1 MKTICNFHTQ
11 IQKKGFQNWQEIFKT
26 EVTGKYTS
34 MIFRGQNKDHS
45 QSKAKNTD
53 RNRYLMLFKDNQKK
67 TTAMP
72 SNTSP
77 EAFNSA
83 ETSGQR
89 EGSWGADL

>member
-1 MKTICNFHTQ
+1 
-11 IQKKGFQNWQEIFKT
+11 
-26 EVTGKYTS
+26 
-34 MIFRGQNKDHS
+34 
-45 QSKAKNTD
+45 
-53 RNRYLMLFKDNQKK
+53 MLFKDNQKK